1 MERYPAPSQCAASLP
16 RLLSLLRNRR
26 VRRSGEHRPHDR
38 RTPPQVGPGRGFQR
52 AVRLG
57 WVRPGLRTER
67 RSQDDTPKGK
77 MVRALLPS
85 ILKVLIQFGCC
96 ATATLAQV
104 GMTPAGGRAAC
115 LTSIEKFLAPP
126 VPPSGRRRL
135 SSCVSSAETFANGL
149 ERMAVPDTVT
159 PGRPGGPFVVRS
171 QRVENGLR

>member
-1 MERYPAPSQCAASLP
+1 M
-16 RLLSLLRNRR
+16 
-26 VRRSGEHRPHDR
+26 
-38 RTPPQVGPGRGFQR
+38 
-52 AVRLG
+52 
-57 WVRPGLRTER
+57 
-67 RSQDDTPKGK
+67 
-77 MVRALLPS
+77 RALLPS

-171 QRVENGLR
+171 QRVENGALNT